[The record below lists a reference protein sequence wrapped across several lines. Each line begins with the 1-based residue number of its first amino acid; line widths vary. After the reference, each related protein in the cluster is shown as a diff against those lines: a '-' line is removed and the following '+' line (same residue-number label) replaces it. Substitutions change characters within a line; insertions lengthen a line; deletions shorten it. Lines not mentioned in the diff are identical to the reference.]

1 MATVTLS
8 TRLAKEEARKIDELA
23 ANLGLDRGA
32 VLKQLIRKGL
42 KEIQT
47 EMALDGYRRGTITL
61 SKAAEIAELTLR
73 DMLLRLPEQSVEL
86 NYDAR
91 ELLRDLEE

>member
-42 KEIQT
+42 KEIQI
-47 EMALDGYRRGTITL
+47 ERALDGYRRGTITL
-61 SKAAEIAELTLR
+61 SRAAEIAELSLR
-73 DMLLRLPEQSVEL
+73 DILLRLPEESVEL
-86 NYDAR
+86 NYDVE
-91 ELLRDLEE
+91 ELRRDLEV

>member
-8 TRLAKEEARKIDELA
+8 TRLTKEEARKIDELA

-47 EMALDGYRRGTITL
+47 ERALDGYRRGTITL

-73 DMLLRLPEQSVEL
+73 DILLRLPEESVEL
-86 NYDAR
+86 NYDVR

>member
-8 TRLAKEEARKIDELA
+8 TRLSKEEASKIDELA

-42 KEIQT
+42 KEIQI
-47 EMALDGYRRGTITL
+47 ERALDAYRRGTITL
-61 SKAAEIAELTLR
+61 SRAAEIAELTLR
-73 DMLLRLPEQSVEL
+73 DILLRLPEESVEL
-86 NYDAR
+86 NYDVE
-91 ELLRDLEE
+91 ELRRDLEA

>member
-8 TRLAKEEARKIDELA
+8 TRLTKEEANKIDELA

-42 KEIQT
+42 KEIQI
-47 EMALDGYRRGTITL
+47 ERALDGYRRGTITL
-61 SKAAEIAELTLR
+61 SRAAEIAELTLR
-73 DMLLRLPEQSVEL
+73 DILLRLPEESVEL
-86 NYDAR
+86 NYDVE
-91 ELLRDLEE
+91 ELRRDLEV

>member
-8 TRLAKEEARKIDELA
+8 TRLDKEEARKIDLLA

-42 KEIQT
+42 KEIQIET
-47 EMALDGYRRGTITL
+47 ALDAYRRGTITL
-61 SKAAEIAELTLR
+61 SRAAEIAELTLR
-73 DMLLRLPEQSVEL
+73 DILLRLPEESVEL
-86 NYDAR
+86 NYDVE
-91 ELLRDLEE
+91 ELRRDLEA